1 MQSLNKLKYKRNI
14 INKLYAN
21 SNWRLTSHASI
32 NLWRQNSQP
41 CDGQLKVGKIYIF
54 QKNDI
59 KRKIF
64 AKLSYINFISLNK
77 RLKK

>member
-41 CDGQLKVGKIYIF
+41 CDGQLKVGKIYF
-54 QKNDI
+54 K
-59 KRKIF
+59 KMT
-64 AKLSYINFISLNK
+64 LSVKFSQNYHT
-77 RLKK
+77 